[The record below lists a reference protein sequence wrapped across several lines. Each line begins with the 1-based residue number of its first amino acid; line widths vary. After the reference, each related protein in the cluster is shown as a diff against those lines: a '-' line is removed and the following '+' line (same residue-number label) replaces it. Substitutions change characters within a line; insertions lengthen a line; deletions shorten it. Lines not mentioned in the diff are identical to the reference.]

1 MFMRLVI
8 IDSFEEDYA
17 VCQTDEG
24 EILEIEKAK
33 IPTDA
38 KEGDVLVLE
47 GDEISINK
55 EETIRLRQ
63 QIKKLM
69 QDLWEE

>member
-1 MFMRLVI
+1 MRLVI
-8 IDSFEEDYA
+8 IDGFEEDYA

-47 GDEISINK
+47 EDEISINK

-69 QDLWEE
+69 EDLWEE

>member
-1 MFMRLVI
+1 MRLVI
-8 IDSFEEDYA
+8 IDCFEEDYA

-47 GDEISINK
+47 EDEISINK

-69 QDLWEE
+69 EDLWEE

>member
-1 MFMRLVI
+1 MRLVI

-69 QDLWEE
+69 EDLWEK

>member
-1 MFMRLVI
+1 MRLVI
-8 IDSFEEDYA
+8 IDCFEEDYA

-69 QDLWEE
+69 EDLWEE

>member
-1 MFMRLVI
+1 MRLVI

-69 QDLWEE
+69 EDLWEE

>member
-24 EILEIEKAK
+24 EILKIEKAK

-69 QDLWEE
+69 EDLWEK

>member
-69 QDLWEE
+69 EDLWEE